1 MLVRSGVE
9 MQEDGRVD
17 EHAETVKFS
26 MGHSRV
32 VETTTKVV
40 SMDSLVVRVGSHTS
54 LVSV

>member
-1 MLVRSGVE
+1 